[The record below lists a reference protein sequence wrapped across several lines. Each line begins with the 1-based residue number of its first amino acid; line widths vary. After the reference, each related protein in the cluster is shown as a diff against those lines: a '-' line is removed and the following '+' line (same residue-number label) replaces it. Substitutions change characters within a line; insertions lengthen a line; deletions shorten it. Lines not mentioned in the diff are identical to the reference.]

1 MNRKAVNI
9 YKVTRDCGVR
19 LVAAREHSA
28 ASRRPGECF
37 CKPTVREIGNRW
49 GEGHLR
55 LVLMLMTGT
64 KANARELYA
73 DVLKAVARL
82 LAANPELIRR
92 PSLVDDF
99 NKTDLGRLRCQAKA
113 MRCGVPMSD
122 VLLVLLT
129 VRFKTID
136 NGDAERTGEAA

>member
-1 MNRKAVNI
+1 MNRHTLNI

-19 LVAAREHSA
+19 LVAAREHSP

-37 CKPTVREIGNRW
+37 CKPTVREIGQRW

-64 KANARELYA
+64 RCNARELYA
-73 DVLKAVARL
+73 DMMKAVARL
-82 LAANPELIRR
+82 LASNPEFIRR

-99 NKTDLGRLRCQAKA
+99 NRTDLGKLRRQAKA

-129 VRFKTID
+129 VKFKAVD
-136 NGDAERTGEAA
+136 HGDEKAGEAA